1 MTTRNNIFDDPL
13 NDALKI
19 ATAIAYTKKQIDKLK
34 GEIDELKEQRT
45 PQTLVEYV
53 QGPSG
58 PKGEQG
64 PRGFIGPVGPQGLQG
79 ERGLQGEKGDK
90 GDRGDSGLPGPIG
103 MRGPQGETGPQGP
116 QGPKGEKGDKGDK
129 GDIGPQ
135 GAQGERGEKGD
146 KGDKGDPGKDGSD
159 GRDGAPGPM
168 GPAGPAGPQG
178 IQGERGPSGEPGRT
192 GSQGIQGE
200 RGPQGEAGPQG
211 VQGPPGKDGKD
222 ADIAPIVADLESR
235 ITSFQNQLAKDL
247 AEYKKKIQQAI
258 SSGMIAIG
266 SSGGGEVNLRYL
278 DDVDTSNL
286 TDGYILRYNAVT
298 KKFEFVAPSA
308 ASFNPLDVTQVFAE
322 VKNAESFPIT
332 KGQAVYLFSATG
344 NKASV
349 KLASNIGD
357 ATSAKTFGLVY
368 SDSISAGGT
377 GYIITQGVVSGV
389 NTNEYQEGDTL
400 YLANTPG
407 GLTSTKPYAPNHLVY
422 IGVVERAN
430 QGQGQIYV
438 RPQNGYELNEIH
450 DVNINHNVALANGHI
465 IVYNSTLELWENRP
479 ISYLGVNASDDSAR
493 LTANA
498 AYQQANSAFNQAN
511 TATSLAI
518 SAFAQANAAFNA
530 ANTIQAGDSLDVK
543 YTNST
548 ASSYK
553 VIALNSNAEMILAT
567 SKNLT
572 FIDRIVG
579 VLDSTNNTVAF
590 GVVENNSW
598 SWTPEQ
604 SLFLGDNG
612 EIVTTSTIDGAAFS
626 LKLGYA
632 INQTKMFVKIGTP
645 VIL

>member
-1 MTTRNNIFDDPL
+1 MTKRNNIFDDPL

-45 PQTLVEYV
+45 TQTLVEYV

-64 PRGFIGPVGPQGLQG
+64 PRGFIGPVGPQGERGEQG
-79 ERGLQGEKGDK
+79 AQGLQGEKGD
-90 GDRGDSGLPGPIG
+90 RGDPGLPGPVG
-103 MRGPQGETGPQGP
+103 LRGPQGEVGPQGP
-116 QGPKGEKGDKGDK
+116 QGEKGEKGDKGDK
-129 GDIGPQ
+129 GDTGPQ
-135 GAQGERGEKGD
+135 GLQGERGEKGD
-146 KGDKGDPGKDGSD
+146 KGDKGDPGKDGAA
-159 GRDGAPGPM
+159 GRDGATGPM

-178 IQGERGPSGEPGRT
+178 LQGERGPSGEAGRT
-192 GSQGIQGE
+192 GPQGIQGE

-211 VQGPPGKDGKD
+211 VQGSPGKDGKD
-222 ADIAPIVADLESR
+222 ADITPIVADLESR
-235 ITSFQNQLAKDL
+235 ISKFQSQLAKDL
-247 AEYKKKIQQAI
+247 AEYKQKIQQAI
-258 SSGMIAIG
+258 SNGMIAIG
-266 SSGGGEVNLRYL
+266 HSGGGEVNLRFL
-278 DDVDTSNL
+278 DDVDTTNL
-286 TDGYILRYNAVT
+286 TDGYILRYNAT
-298 KKFEFVAPSA
+298 TRKFEFVAPSA

-322 VKNAESFPIT
+322 VKNGESFAIT
-332 KGQAVYLFSATG
+332 KGQAVYLNSAVG

-349 KLASNIGD
+349 RLANNTGD
-357 ATSAKTFGLVY
+357 PTSAKTLGLVY
-368 SDSISAGGT
+368 STSIAPGGT
-377 GYIITQGVVSGV
+377 GYVITQGVVTGV
-389 NTNEYQEGDTL
+389 DTKDYAEGDTL
-400 YLANTPG
+400 YLANTAG
-407 GLTSTKPYAPNHLVY
+407 NLTNIKPYAPNHLVY

-438 RPQNGYELNEIH
+438 RPQNGYELPEIH
-450 DVNINHNVALANGHI
+450 DVNINHNVALANGHVL
-465 IVYNSTLELWENRP
+465 VYNTTNSLWENRP
-479 ISYLGVNASDDSAR
+479 LSYLGITAADTSAR
-493 LTANA
+493 DTANA
-498 AYQQANSAFNQAN
+498 AYQQAN
-511 TATSLAI
+511 TATTLAS
-518 SAFAQANAAFNA
+518 SAFAQANAAFAA

-543 YTNST
+543 YTNSN
-548 ASSYK
+548 ANSYK
-553 VIALNSNAEMILAT
+553 VIALNANAEMILAT
-567 SKNLT
+567 SKTLT